1 MSVINLPDEIDDAA
15 TLWDEIPSTNYKC
28 PYRKCEKPTEGY
40 IVKVDPAAIHKYY
53 DSKGNLEREETDS
66 KEDFIFAYECR
77 GCGREVNVVK
87 QN

>member
-15 TLWDEIPSTNYKC
+15 TQWEEISATNYKC

-40 IVKVDPAAIHKYY
+40 IEKIDPAPLHKHY
-53 DSKGNLEREETDS
+53 DAKGKLEREETDS
-66 KEDFIFAYECR
+66 NQDFIFEYACR
-77 GCGREVNVVK
+77 GCHREVNVVK